1 LNDNSFLLSKND
13 IGIYALRGTFYIMMN
28 ESQDTLIDQD
38 TLVKKTKKN
47 TFQKAALFSAAGSII
62 LAIASV
68 IYLVLNIDTLGWEN
82 PISASLLA
90 STFFFLFVA
99 LVLVVIGTTNIPSF
113 KIGED

>member
-1 LNDNSFLLSKND
+1 M
-13 IGIYALRGTFYIMMN
+13 RGTFYIMMN

>member
-1 LNDNSFLLSKND
+1 
-13 IGIYALRGTFYIMMN
+13 MN
-28 ESQDTLIDQD
+28 ESQETLIKQEALDTQEALIKQDALVEQDSLVEQD
-38 TLVKKTKKN
+38 TFVKKTKKSI
-47 TFQKAALFSAAGSII
+47 FQKSALYFAAGSII

-90 STFFFLFVA
+90 STFFFLFVS

-113 KIGED
+113 KVGED